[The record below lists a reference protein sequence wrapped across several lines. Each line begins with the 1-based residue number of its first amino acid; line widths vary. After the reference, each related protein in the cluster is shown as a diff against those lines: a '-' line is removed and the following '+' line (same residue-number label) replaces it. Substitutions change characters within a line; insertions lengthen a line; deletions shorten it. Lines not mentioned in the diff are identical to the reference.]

1 MWMKCVSFMVTRE
14 CSVDLGQLTV
24 MCFCP
29 YLLMESFADRHLQIV
44 AVSADILVLVFLLLL
59 VH

>member
-1 MWMKCVSFMVTRE
+1 MVTRE

-29 YLLMESFADRHLQIV
+29 YLLMESFADRHLDCSCL
-44 AVSADILVLVFLLLL
+44 VSADILVLVFLLLL